1 MCGKSGPFIRRLSST
16 ALSPTQDTRRL
27 SDSFAMSSSVTCL
40 FPSCGNEVPQPSM
53 CCPHCGRP
61 GLFWNVSAAGEADEV
76 AALDRRYQA
85 AKKDAAA
92 RKADL
97 VLQDFENA
105 LSRSKAVITRNHS
118 DVLRLASSTRQ
129 LYATY
134 YQLVESGVRL
144 PDGNEWGVVRELADT
159 LLFPQ
164 YKQHMRFGALSLDGR
179 GLPNYGDCSIVLRE
193 ELIAERTSVFEENS
207 ALFVERHGI
216 KISRHPKVP
225 KGHRAAWA
233 DRAKLGAAKLHSSI
247 DSKTTP
253 DKYSLILLKPGAT
266 SGDDEFIEVHIFGPM
281 TVLTMEQV
289 IVIAPQASRH
299 ATIVRAIKS
308 KLAKHKVKVS

>member
-1 MCGKSGPFIRRLSST
+1 MP
-16 ALSPTQDTRRL
+16 
-27 SDSFAMSSSVTCL
+27 SSVTCP
-40 FPSCGNEVPQPSM
+40 FPSCGNEIPQPSP

-61 GLFWNVSAAGEADEV
+61 GIFWNVREAEEADEV
-76 AALDRRYQA
+76 AGLDHRYQA
-85 AKKDAAA
+85 ARKDAVA

-105 LSRSKAVITRNHS
+105 LSRSKAVITRNHN

-144 PDGNEWGVVRELADT
+144 PDGDEWDVVRELADT
-159 LLFPQ
+159 LLFPH

-179 GLPNYGDCSIVLRE
+179 GLANYGDCSIILRE
-193 ELIAERTSVFEENS
+193 EMIADRTSVFEENS

-216 KISRHPKVP
+216 KISRHPNVP
-225 KGHRAAWA
+225 KGYRAAWT
-233 DRAKLGAAKLHSSI
+233 DRAKLGAAKLQSSI

-253 DKYSLILLKPGAT
+253 DKYSRILLKPGTT
-266 SGDDEFIEVHIFGPM
+266 SEDDEFIEVHIFGPM

-289 IVIAPQASRH
+289 VVIAPQTSRR
-299 ATIVRAIKS
+299 ATISRAIKS
-308 KLAKHKVKVS
+308 KLAKHKVQVS